1 MCVYCRKCS
10 ERQCVYSVVSV
21 VNVRQ
26 CVYSVV
32 SVVSVSVCI
41 VS

>member
-1 MCVYCRKCS
+1 MCKCS
-10 ERQCVYSVVSV
+10 KHQCVYSVVKCSE
-21 VNVRQ
+21 RQ

-41 VS
+41 L

>member
-1 MCVYCRKCS
+1 MCVYCHKCS
-10 ERQCVYSVVSV
+10 ERQCVYCVVSV
-21 VNVRQ
+21 VNACQ
-26 CVYSVV
+26 CVYNVV